1 MSPSPSSSPAI
12 ILVRPQL
19 GENIGAC
26 ARVMCNFNLSDLR
39 IIAPR
44 DGWPNDK
51 AIDMA
56 KSAKHIIEQ
65 ATIYNTVEEALG
77 DIHFL
82 YATTVRPRYM
92 VKPVYTP
99 KKAIEDIY
107 SHTNNKSAI
116 LFGPERSGLSND
128 EIALANAII
137 TVPVGSEY
145 DSLNLAQ
152 AVAIIAY
159 EYFVYRQD
167 YTKEHLPLGNTQL
180 ANRKEIA
187 LLLGHLEEELDKS
200 GFFYVKAKREHMS
213 RNIRNLFAR
222 TTLTEQDVRTL
233 RGIIRSLIGAT
244 KNSD

>member
-1 MSPSPSSSPAI
+1 MSSTPLSSAI
-12 ILVRPQL
+12 ILARPQL

-44 DGWPNDK
+44 DGWPNEK
-51 AIDMA
+51 ALDMA
-56 KSAKHIIEQ
+56 KSAKHIIEK
-65 ATIYNTVEEALG
+65 ATIYETLEEALS
-77 DIHFL
+77 DIEFL

-99 KKAIEDIY
+99 RKAIDEIY
-107 SHTNNKSAI
+107 KHAHHKSAI

-152 AVAIIAY
+152 AVAIMAY
-159 EYFVYRQD
+159 EHFMIAQNAPHD
-167 YTKEHLPLGNTQL
+167 HMPLGNTHF
-180 ANRKEIA
+180 ASRKDIA
-187 LLLGHLEEELDKS
+187 HLLNHLEEELDNS
-200 GFFYVKAKREHMS
+200 GFFFVPQKREHMR

-222 TTLTEQDVRTL
+222 THLTDQDVRTL
-233 RGIIRSLIGAT
+233 RGIIRSLAHRAT
-244 KNSD
+244 NH